1 MLKVVFIESIFPV
14 TKFRKMKPDAIVTI
28 INISIPNTFV
38 VPLFDALKVFSFSSS
53 CISVVLDDNMSAF
66 GHTYNGDCKQYI

>member
-1 MLKVVFIESIFPV
+1 MLKVVFIKSTFPV

-28 INISIPNTFV
+28 INMSSPNAFV
-38 VPLFDALKVFSFSSS
+38 VPLFDVMKVFSFSSS

-66 GHTYNGDCKQYI
+66 GHTCNGDC